1 MDRSRWIAACDNFL
15 FSVRALSKVYRG
27 KMLDLLQQAFNKD
40 RLKFV
45 GRCEGLT
52 DRKPFKRWLERLREK
67 RWVVYAKKPFSD
79 PERVLDYLGRYTHRV
94 AISNNRII
102 SIEEGKV
109 SFRYRD
115 RKRENKLR
123 RMTLRAEEF
132 IRRFL
137 LHVLPESFVR
147 IRHYGILANRTK
159 KEELVCCRRLLGDG
173 GQPPSVVNKGSKEL
187 MQEVGGV
194 DVRVCPECR
203 VGRMIII
210 SELPA
215 EKVKQDETGS
225 RLRPR
230 MDSS

>member
-1 MDRSRWIAACDNFL
+1 
-15 FSVRALSKVYRG
+15 
-27 KMLDLLQQAFNKD
+27 MLDLLHQANDKD

-45 GRCEGLT
+45 GRCEGLSDT
-52 DRKPFKRWLERLREK
+52 DHFKRWLEKLREK
-67 RWVVYAKKPFSD
+67 KWVVYAKKPFSN

-109 SFRYRD
+109 SFQYRD
-115 RKRENKLR
+115 RKRENHPK
-123 RMTLRAEEF
+123 RMTLLAEEF
-132 IRRFL
+132 MRRFL
-137 LHVLPESFVR
+137 LHVLPDSFVR

-159 KEELVCCRRLLGDG
+159 KEELGCCRRLLGDG
-173 GQPPSVVNKGSKEL
+173 GQPPTVVTKSSKEL
-187 MQEVGGV
+187 MQEVAGV
-194 DVRVCPECR
+194 DVRVCPECK

-215 EKVKQDETGS
+215 ELVKEVETEGCQG
-225 RLRPR
+225 PR